1 MTLPETLLLI
11 LVIENFI
18 FLIVTL
24 VGGFWVIQI
33 LKDVKEVTADVEN
46 TTKDLRT
53 LKNKVKNYLKNLFK
67 ERG

>member
-11 LVIENFI
+11 LVIESFVSLLVI
-18 FLIVTL
+18 G
-24 VGGFWVIQI
+24 VGGFWVIRV

>member
-53 LKNKVKNYLKNLFK
+53 LKNKVKNYLNSLFK
-67 ERG
+67 ERR